1 MRSTMR
7 GALRAGPAALCLLA
21 LVAGPAAAGE
31 PTTELKGAIDR
42 ILAVLEDPALQG
54 EARAPERRAA
64 IRRIADEIFDFE
76 EIARRALARHWR
88 GLSEDQRREFVRLFS
103 DLLERSYMSRIELYS
118 GEPIR
123 YTGERVEGDLAS
135 VTTRIITKNGTELPL
150 DYRLHKRERWLVYD
164 VAIEGVS
171 LVANYRTQFDKVI
184 QASSYGALVEKLRA
198 RVEEGRARR

>member
-1 MRSTMR
+1 
-7 GALRAGPAALCLLA
+7 
-21 LVAGPAAAGE
+21 
-31 PTTELKGAIDR
+31 
-42 ILAVLEDPALQG
+42 
-54 EARAPERRAA
+54 
-64 IRRIADEIFDFE
+64 
-76 EIARRALARHWR
+76 
-88 GLSEDQRREFVRLFS
+88 
-103 DLLERSYMSRIELYS
+103 MSRIELYS